1 MEDKQLTEQESLQLI
16 QQMISRA
23 KNDFVD
29 TGIGPILWGA
39 VISFCSV
46 IQFLIIQFGWKLPF
60 DIWMLALAA
69 VIPQIFI
76 SVRERRERKAKGWD
90 DDIMGYVWLC
100 FGIGVF
106 IVNVLN
112 NVTADAFN
120 PLLRDYREI
129 TGKENIPNFWSYGTS
144 YLLFV
149 YGYPTIVTGAA
160 RKLKLMTA
168 GGIVCWV
175 SALVSAFTITKFDFL
190 LMAVSTSLA
199 WLIPGILLR
208 IKYLKGKNV
217 QHV

>member
-23 KNDFVD
+23 KNNFVD

-39 VISFCSV
+39 VISFCSIV
-46 IQFLIIQFGWKLPF
+46 QFLIIHFQWHMPF
-60 DIWMLALAA
+60 DVWLLALVAI
-69 VIPQIFI
+69 IPQILI

-100 FGIGVF
+100 FGVGVF
-106 IVNVLN
+106 IINFLN
-112 NVTADAFN
+112 NVAADAFN
-120 PLLRDYREI
+120 PLLSDYREI
-129 TGKENIPNFWSYGTS
+129 TGKENIPNFWSYGSS

-160 RKLKLMTA
+160 RKFRLMTI
-168 GGIVCWV
+168 GGIVCWI

-190 LMAVSTSLA
+190 LMAVSAALA
-199 WLIPGILLR
+199 WLIPGIVLR
-208 IKYLKGKNV
+208 KKYLKGKNT